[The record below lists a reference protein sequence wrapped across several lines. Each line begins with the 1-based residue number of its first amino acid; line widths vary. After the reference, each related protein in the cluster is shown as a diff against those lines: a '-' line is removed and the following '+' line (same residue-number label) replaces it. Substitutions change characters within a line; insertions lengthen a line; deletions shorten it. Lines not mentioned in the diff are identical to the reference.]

1 MRSCLARQQL
11 ARAWLSLYT
20 TRNCVKIL
28 WYIGAG
34 LNSHGP
40 QFHVGYNSNG
50 RSNEEMQEVK
60 HLSLEN

>member
-1 MRSCLARQQL
+1 MISCLARQQL

-20 TRNCVKIL
+20 TRNCVRIR